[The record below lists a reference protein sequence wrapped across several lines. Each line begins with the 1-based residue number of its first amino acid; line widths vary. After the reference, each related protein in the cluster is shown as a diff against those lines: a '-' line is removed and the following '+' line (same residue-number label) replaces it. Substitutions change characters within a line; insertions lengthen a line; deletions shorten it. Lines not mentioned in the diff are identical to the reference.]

1 MAELSSEASAIR
13 SAIDRDSDPDI
24 IMADALFA
32 AADQLPTTAV
42 PAMSQIF
49 YNGIAVAA
57 NLLRAWAAELNH
69 HES

>member
-1 MAELSSEASAIR
+1 M
-13 SAIDRDSDPDI
+13 DRDSDPDI

-42 PAMSQIF
+42 PARSQIF
-49 YNGIAVAA
+49 YNGIAMAA
-57 NLLRAWAAELNH
+57 NLLRAWAAELTH